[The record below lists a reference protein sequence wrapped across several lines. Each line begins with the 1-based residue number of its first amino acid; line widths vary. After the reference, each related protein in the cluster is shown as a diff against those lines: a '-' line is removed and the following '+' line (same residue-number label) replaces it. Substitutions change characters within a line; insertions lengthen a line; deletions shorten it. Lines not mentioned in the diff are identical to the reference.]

1 MAGITI
7 TGTGRFLPGEP
18 VSNDALAQVMDTS
31 DAWIQQRTGIRFRHY
46 VEEGVGVSDLGAEAG
61 RLALEAAGLAPEAV
75 DYIICAT
82 MTPEYLYPG
91 SGGLLGSK
99 LGISG
104 VPALD
109 IRQQCAAIPFGLQ
122 VADGLIATGA
132 ARTVLLVGT
141 EAQSGFMPWDDWQAV
156 RHPDVKRSID
166 PHAWDKANRHRGVS
180 VLFGDGA
187 GAFVLQ
193 ASKTPEQGLLGTVL
207 HSDGRDAQQIYVAA
221 GGFLSHPYI
230 SSKTLADED
239 MFPRM
244 KGRDL
249 FKSAA
254 TKLPRAV
261 REVCSKCN
269 VRLEDVDWFIAHQAN
284 DRINDVVRQALGVDP
299 EKVPSNIARYG
310 NTSAATIPILLDE
323 LVRNGSVKPGQLIC
337 FLALGSGLHWGACLM
352 RL

>member
-1 MAGITI
+1 M
-7 TGTGRFLPGEP
+7 PGDP
-18 VSNDALAQVMDTS
+18 VSNEALAKVMDTT
-31 DAWIQQRTGIRFRHY
+31 DDWIQQRTGIRYRHY
-46 VEEGVGVSDLGAEAG
+46 AEDGVGAAELGAHAA
-61 RLALEAAGLAPEAV
+61 RQALQAAGLTKEAI

-91 SGGLLGSK
+91 SGGLLGAE
-99 LGISG
+99 LGIPG

-122 VADGLIATGA
+122 LAEGLVVSGA

-141 EAQSGFMPWDDWQAV
+141 EVQSGFMPWDDWDLV
-156 RHPDVKRSID
+156 RHPERQAHVSHEARER
-166 PHAWDKANRHRGVS
+166 ATRHRGVS

-187 GAFVLQ
+187 GALIMQ
-193 ASKTPEQGLLGTVL
+193 ASPVQGHGLLGSVL
-207 HSDGRDAQQIYVAA
+207 YSDGRDAKQIYVAG
-221 GGFLSHPYI
+221 GGFLSRPYL
-230 SSKTLADED
+230 SQQTLNNED

-244 KGRDL
+244 HGRDL
-249 FKSAA
+249 FKNAA
-254 TKLPRAV
+254 TKLPRVV
-261 REVCSKCN
+261 REVCAKCN
-269 VRLEDVDWFIAHQAN
+269 VSLDEVDWFIAHQAN
-284 DRINDVVRQALGVDP
+284 DRINDAVRHALGIAP

-323 LVRNGSVKPGQLIC
+323 LIRDGSVKPGQLLC